1 MAHFMRFYLATL
13 SLFILLT
20 VTASP
25 SANATLITFED
36 IPAINISE
44 STLTESGYDFD
55 LNKKALSTG
64 EDCGTPTCADNGSKY
79 LLINYFPTGDS
90 FFSFAR
96 TDGLGFDFYGFDLG
110 EGQVNRP
117 YDWVTT
123 VEISGITMSGEKV
136 AQRFNLDHIN
146 DGDAGLFDD
155 FQTFST
161 NNNFTNL
168 ASVLVSGF
176 GAIDRNSFSV
186 DNIQLSSVVVSE
198 PTSIILLLVALFFIF
213 AYRSISLNK
222 I

>member
-1 MAHFMRFYLATL
+1 MRFYLATL